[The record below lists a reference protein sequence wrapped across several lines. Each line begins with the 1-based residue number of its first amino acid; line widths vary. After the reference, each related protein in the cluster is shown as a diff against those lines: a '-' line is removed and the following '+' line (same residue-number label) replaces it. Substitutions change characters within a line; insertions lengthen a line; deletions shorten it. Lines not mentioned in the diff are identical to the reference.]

1 MFGYYVVAFYQGN
14 FSYRYVTENSTTVYD
29 DKIITVVDTEE
40 QALAMLSLLE
50 EGYKLGWSDGYEQA
64 EYDYCLQ
71 ADYKN

>member
-40 QALAMLSLLE
+40 QALQTLNLLE
-50 EGYKLGWSDGYEQA
+50 EAYKLGYEDAIA
-64 EYDYCLQ
+64 E
-71 ADYKN
+71 NE